1 MRPALICGNVCAF
14 WAVFSAVAG
23 CGGGGP
29 GGTGSGGSS
38 GGVWLG
44 VVGTGQSLSVGAA
57 SNGLIFTT
65 PSAGSKKLSLG
76 ARGMTWPIDATDP
89 ELALAALAEPI
100 RPLDVTGFSQ
110 PYPNNIYGESFHT
123 AMAAQLEAANRAAA
137 GADLTTV
144 HSVVG
149 QGAASITVIRK
160 GGTGN
165 AYAAS
170 LFEVAALARLV
181 AAAGARYEVGAVM
194 LTHGEADAE
203 LASYEDDVALL
214 AADYEA
220 DLQAITGQTRPIP
233 LILSQQHPDPV
244 TGRSTSTVAA
254 WKAGVDHPGKITCAG
269 PKYQYAYASDRIH
282 LLAGQ
287 YDRMGIKY
295 AQVFYEVVVRG
306 NDWQP
311 LQPVSAARD
320 GQTISVRFH
329 VPVPPLAWD
338 EVFGAPHQFVHA
350 DWKNGRGFEV
360 EDGTGEMP
368 ITGVTI
374 DGDTV
379 HIGLDRAPDT
389 TAGPL
394 VVRYAMTQD
403 ATQLAGGL
411 VSGRFGQLHDSDP
424 LVGADAVELDC
435 NVANGSTLVSAVTAG
450 SLTGRTA
457 HDMVD
462 VVGGTGLGADT
473 AVLSAS
479 ASTATLSQPWT
490 GADGTARL
498 RFRSNQW
505 NYAVAFELDV
515 P

>member
-1 MRPALICGNVCAF
+1 
-14 WAVFSAVAG
+14 
-23 CGGGGP
+23 
-29 GGTGSGGSS
+29 
-38 GGVWLG
+38 
-44 VVGTGQSLSVGAA
+44 
-57 SNGLIFTT
+57 
-65 PSAGSKKLSLG
+65 
-76 ARGMTWPIDATDP
+76 MTWPIDATDP
-89 ELALAALAEPI
+89 ELALAPLAEPI
-100 RPLDVTGFSQ
+100 RPLDTTGFSQ

-123 AMAAQLEAANRAAA
+123 AMAAQLGAAHQAAT

-149 QGAASITVIRK
+149 QGAASITIIRK
-160 GGTGN
+160 NGTGN

-170 LFEVAALARLV
+170 LFEVTALARLV

-203 LASYEDDVALL
+203 LPSYEDDVALL

-220 DLQAITGQTRPIP
+220 DLQAITGQIRPIP
-233 LILSQQHPDPV
+233 MILSQQHPDPV
-244 TGRSTSTVAA
+244 TGRSTSTIAA
-254 WKAGVDHPGKITCAG
+254 WKASVDRPGKIYCAG

-287 YDRMGIKY
+287 YDRLGIKY

-311 LQPVSAARD
+311 LQPMAVTRD

-338 EVFGAPHQFVHA
+338 ESFGAPHQFVHA
-350 DWKNGRGFEV
+350 EWKNGRGFEV
-360 EDGTGEMP
+360 QDGIGEMT
-368 ITGVTI
+368 ITDATI

-379 HIGLDRAPDT
+379 RLGVDRAPDT

-411 VSGRFGQLHDSDP
+411 VSGRFGQLHDADP
-424 LVGADAVELDC
+424 LVGADAVEIDC
-435 NVANGSTLVSAVTAG
+435 NVTNGSTTVSAVAAG
-450 SLTGRTA
+450 GVTGRTA

-462 VVGGTGLGADT
+462 AVDGLGLAADT
-473 AVLSAS
+473 AVISAN
-479 ASTATLSQPWT
+479 ASSATLSQSWT
-490 GADGTARL
+490 GATGTARL

-505 NYAVAFELDV
+505 NYAVAFELEV